1 MTPTC
6 ATCRHFTPPPESQR
20 KAPGWLIVGTCLLG
34 GPDIDGCSDVHRD
47 ESCERWIENPD
58 VLESQDRAG

>member
-47 ESCERWIENPD
+47 ESCERHEPK
-58 VLESQDRAG
+58 EEK